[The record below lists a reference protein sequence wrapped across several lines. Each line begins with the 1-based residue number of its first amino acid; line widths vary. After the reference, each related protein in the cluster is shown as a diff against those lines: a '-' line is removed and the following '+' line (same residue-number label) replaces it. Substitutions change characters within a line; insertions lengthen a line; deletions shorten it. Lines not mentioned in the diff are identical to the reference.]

1 MRADRIGEINDT
13 RYEEGNG
20 DARLQRLLFPGQPAL
35 AFENPLSAELGEMR
49 LSLWPGLVES
59 LRFNLRRQQS
69 RVRLFEVGHLFQ
81 THTLSIANK
90 SLGIQKTVRV
100 TVSEIGVAE
109 EKIVFGRGMVR
120 VVSRPWATVY
130 VDGVEK
136 GRTPIQFAVY
146 EGEHT
151 LRLVSGESTDE
162 RIFPINV
169 KAGDPE
175 KLITIKF

>member
-1 MRADRIGEINDT
+1 MAIAT
-13 RYEEGNG
+13 
-20 DARLQRLLFPGQPAL
+20 
-35 AFENPLSAELGEMR
+35 
-49 LSLWPGLVES
+49 ES
-59 LRFNLRRQQS
+59 LS
-69 RVRLFEVGHLFQ
+69 IG

-151 LRLVSGESTDE
+151 LRLVSGE
-162 RIFPINV
+162 RRP
-169 KAGDPE
+169 
-175 KLITIKF
+175 